1 MPPKTR
7 RALEYRA
14 LYATVNRLAETI
26 GRFVFDAT
34 GNPKIV
40 KAHDAFREGLLY
52 DKKGKQLTA
61 LADLEE
67 ALTVVDARTLEEVDY
82 PIKFQNYGPL
92 DVYQTFA
99 AVNPESSDYEVAQ
112 AYAFVNKVMPRVVR
126 TGEQVEKYLQT
137 GVYVLPADV
146 RDTLENIY
154 AQGKEY
160 FADLLPKPTA
170 VPAAVPAAPPVKKF
184 AHQPDTT
191 RGAAVMALHGK
202 RPTAAA
208 KLVEGVD
215 VYVRSI
221 VPIYL
226 RLVAGDTEQARE
238 LAKTVAMQRP
248 IKIDTEMVP
257 WSNVA
262 DILAADVATS
272 TADQR
277 VTRALRDALEVV
289 SAIQRRGAATNT
301 HKNVIQDS
309 INTTLHAIHRLL
321 SAKTD
326 EPQVIVAFG
335 RLISPA
341 VSKITQTTGLT
352 GITLAPPSKGFT
364 AEQQP
369 RVVYDIE
376 GEEVEVQTI
385 NAFEAVRAV
394 SDLLFGPFNRQAR
407 TRRIDSG
414 LINGLFAANPK
425 AVDADIRAELDK
437 RMQAIPDC
445 TSNQEIVAVYNAI
458 DALEVEI
465 DEKLKPVLA
474 VFAEKQLYFE
484 LSRIPS
490 LAGVGSNVAEQLYL
504 YSVVRTPPDQW
515 PKPHEPK
522 PQERDTEPPTAI
534 ELISQNIGTGNYKTF
549 RETAVRAYRAG
560 TAAYDELT
568 GFDRNSREAREALFA
583 QTALKNVTALLNF
596 TARLR
601 EGLLEARNPV
611 KRRISQTLFRAIQIT
626 QQRLESAGIGTP
638 YTRENS
644 TKSSPHL
651 RFRVV

>member
-34 GNPKIV
+34 GNPNIV

-52 DKKGKQLTA
+52 DKKEKQLTA
-61 LADLEE
+61 LADLER
-67 ALTVVDARTLEEVDY
+67 ALTVVDVSTLEEVDY
-82 PIKFQNYGPL
+82 PIKFQHYGPL

-99 AVNPESSDYEVAQ
+99 AVNPDSSDYEVAQ

-154 AQGKEY
+154 AQGKDY
-160 FADLLPKPTA
+160 FADLSPK
-170 VPAAVPAAPPVKKF
+170 PAAVPAAPPVKKF

-238 LAKTVAMQRP
+238 LAKTVAVQRP
-248 IKIDTEMVP
+248 IKIDTDMVP
-257 WSNVA
+257 WANVA

-289 SAIQRRGAATNT
+289 GAIQRRGAATNT

-326 EPQVIVAFG
+326 EPQVIGMFT
-335 RLISPA
+335 RLLSPA

-369 RVVYDIE
+369 RVVYATE
-376 GEEVEVQTI
+376 GAEVEVRTI
-385 NAFEAVRAV
+385 DAFEAVRAV

-414 LINGLFAANPK
+414 LINCLFAANPK

-437 RMQAIPDC
+437 RMQDIPDC

-458 DALEVEI
+458 NALEVEI
-465 DEKLKPVLA
+465 DEKLEPVLA

-484 LSRIPS
+484 LSRIPN
-490 LAGVGSNVAEQLYL
+490 LAGVGSKVAEQLYL

-515 PKPHEPK
+515 PKA
-522 PQERDTEPPTAI
+522 QARDTDATPSTAI
-534 ELISQNIGTGNYKTF
+534 ELISQNIGTGDYKTF

-568 GFDRNSREAREALFA
+568 GFDRNSREALEAAFA
-583 QTALKNVTALLNF
+583 QNTLKNVTALLNF

-644 TKSSPHL
+644 AKSSPHL
-651 RFRVV
+651 RFQVV